1 MGRKNRERGLHLI
14 KRPGSKIWYVQ
25 GTLFS
30 ERVRESTQTES
41 REEAEIIKA
50 KLVECIKKYHLYGER
65 PKVEFNTCAAK
76 YIRSASIKSLDRDEC
91 HIKQL
96 SPYIG
101 TLDMKDIFRGQ
112 DPDTDQPTALEQYV
126 RDRIESGVTRTTINY
141 ALKTFNKIGRLAT
154 EEWRGKGGKPF
165 IESFTRAYLI
175 KEKEEAG
182 LVEDYGLRPTK
193 EPRPLFPHEQIVLFN
208 ELPEHLKPAFEFGIN
223 TGCRDQ
229 EICNL
234 RWDWLKKIDD
244 TLWYFE
250 LPKSS
255 TKNNQVRPVVLN
267 SVTKSIVESLVGNN
281 DEYVF
286 SYKGQKLGKLNK
298 SAYRK
303 ARVRAG
309 KVIPD
314 ILKTNVHS
322 LRHSFGERL
331 TESDVPWDWKQA
343 LLGHNPK
350 EVTWR
355 YSHYYKGM
363 ANMLKMLEFV
373 ERLVIFSSLD
383 ETQKIGKVA
392 LV

>member
-1 MGRKNRERGLHLI
+1 MGRKNREQGLHLV
-14 KRPGSKIWYVQ
+14 KRDGSKFWYVQ
-25 GTLFS
+25 GTLFG
-30 ERVRESTQTES
+30 ERLRESTQTKS

-50 KLVECIKKYHLYGER
+50 KLVDDIKKKYLYGER
-65 PKVEFNTCAAK
+65 PKVDFNTCATK
-76 YIRSASIKSLDRDEC
+76 YIKGASIKSLDRDEC

-96 SPYIG
+96 SSYIG
-101 TLDMKDIFRGQ
+101 TLDMTDIFRGQ

-126 RDRIESGVTRTTINY
+126 RDRIKSGVTRTTINY

-154 EEWRGKGGKPF
+154 EEWRRKGGKPF

-175 KEKEEAG
+175 KEKEESG
-182 LVEDYGLRPTK
+182 LVADFGLKPTK
-193 EPRPLFPHEQIVLFN
+193 EPRPLFPDEQIVLFN
-208 ELPEHLKPAFEFGIN
+208 ELPAHLRPVFEFGVN

-229 EICNL
+229 ELCNL
-234 RWDWLKKIDD
+234 RWDWLKKIDEN
-244 TLWYFE
+244 LWYFE
-250 LPKSS
+250 LPKVS
-255 TKNNQVRPVVLN
+255 TKNNQVRPVILN
-267 SVTKSIVESLVGNN
+267 SIAKSIVESLVGNN

-286 SYKGQKLGKLNK
+286 SYEEQKLSRLNK

-373 ERLVIFSSLD
+373 ERLVKFSSLD
-383 ETQKIGKVA
+383 ERQKIGKVA
-392 LV
+392 

>member
-1 MGRKNRERGLHLI
+1 MGRKNREPGLHLV
-14 KRPGSKIWYVQ
+14 KRGGSKFWYVQ
-25 GTLFS
+25 GTLFGK
-30 ERVRESTQTES
+30 RVRESTQTES

-50 KLVECIKKYHLYGER
+50 KLVDDIKKNHLYGEMPR
-65 PKVEFNTCAAK
+65 VDFNTCATK
-76 YIRSASIKSLDRDEC
+76 YIRNASIKSLDRDEC

-126 RDRIESGVTRTTINY
+126 WDRIASGVVTRATINY
-141 ALKTFNKIGRLAT
+141 ALKTFNKIGRLAI
-154 EEWRGKGGKPF
+154 EEWRRKGGKPF

-175 KEKEEAG
+175 KEKEESW
-182 LVEDYGLRPTK
+182 LVENYGLKPTK
-193 EPRPLFPHEQIVLFN
+193 EPRPLFPNEQIVLFN
-208 ELPEHLKPAFEFGIN
+208 ELPEHLKSVFEFGVN

-229 EICNL
+229 ELCNL
-234 RWDWLKKIDD
+234 KWDWLKKIDD

-250 LPKSS
+250 LPKGS

-267 SVTKSIVESLVGNN
+267 SVARSIIESLVGNN
-281 DEYVF
+281 AEYVF
-286 SYKGQKLGKLNK
+286 SYEGRKLGRLNK

-303 ARVRAG
+303 ARDRAG
-309 KVIPD
+309 MVMPD

-363 ANMLKMLEFV
+363 ANMFKMLEFV
-373 ERLVIFSSLD
+373 ERLVKFSSLD

-392 LV
+392 

>member
-101 TLDMKDIFRGQ
+101 TLDMTDIFRGQ

-126 RDRIESGVTRTTINY
+126 SDRIESGVTRTTINY

-182 LVEDYGLRPTK
+182 LVEDYGLKPTK
-193 EPRPLFPHEQIVLFN
+193 DPRPLFPHEQIVLFN

-267 SVTKSIVESLVGNN
+267 SVTKSIVKSLVGNN
-281 DEYVF
+281 AEYVF
-286 SYKGQKLGKLNK
+286 SYEGRKLGRLNK

-303 ARVRAG
+303 ARDRAG
-309 KVIPD
+309 KLMPD

-363 ANMLKMLEFV
+363 ANMLKLLELV
-373 ERLVIFSSLD
+373 ERLVKYSSLD
-383 ETQKIGKVA
+383 ETQKIGRVA
-392 LV
+392 